1 MRDGMILAAASAAA
15 LLAGQALAAPNPTTN
30 TAPVGL
36 RSAGPAGPTTVA
48 PRPAMR
54 DSMQID
60 ALERG
65 FMAAFNA
72 KNVNRVMSYY
82 DRNGLFVFDVGTPRD
97 HPSWA
102 SYKKDWEDYFADN
115 PGPIDMKISDLA
127 VSVSGDMAYSHSIQ
141 GGYTT
146 NKAGQKEDLVV
157 RVTDVYRRIGNRWL
171 IVQEHVS
178 VPVDFTTGKPDMMSK
193 P

>member
-1 MRDGMILAAASAAA
+1 MRVALTLAAICAATMASGLAFASPANKPATAKPATARPAAA
-15 LLAGQALAAPNPTTN
+15 K
-30 TAPVGL
+30 PVASD
-36 RSAGPAGPTTVA
+36 RA
-48 PRPAMR
+48 
-54 DSMQID
+54 QIET
-60 ALERG
+60 LERG

-97 HPSWA
+97 HPSWE
-102 SYKKDWEDYFADN
+102 SYRKDWADYFAEG
-115 PGPIDMKISDLA
+115 PGPIEMKLSDLA
-127 VSVSGDMAYSHSIQ
+127 ITVSGDTAYSHSIQ

-146 NKAGQKEDLVV
+146 GKDGKKRPLVV
-157 RVTDVYRRIGNRWL
+157 RVTDVYRKIGGRWL

-178 VPVDFTTGKPDMMSK
+178 VPVDFTTMKPDMMSK